1 MTILLNELIKA
12 EEKNKREKITEY
24 LIYHNYDMQFGD
36 VFSWYDRDI
45 RNKYKHIIEG
55 WEGIDQ
61 TYRNFCKGR
70 AIIPLTYEEFSRT
83 YPQFKDYV
91 KKGENHSYKLIM
103 PEKVEFEYNDLDILE
118 GQAEAGGYLEE
129 LLDAAEKV
137 TENYGMQD
145 KIDVEEIIKVL
156 GEPFKYLR
164 DLFTYLTVFGL
175 TITRGDCTWE
185 YIKIPYSSSSGGEP
199 WNPKAWYFVNLD
211 RPIVDP
217 TSIRYINPNG

>member
-1 MTILLNELIKA
+1 MARLLKTLIKP
-12 EEKNKREKITEY
+12 EEKKKREKITEY

-61 TYRNFCKGR
+61 TYRNFCKGK

-103 PEKVEFEYNDLDILE
+103 PEKVEFEYNNTDILE
-118 GQAEAGGYLEE
+118 GQAKTGGYLSE
-129 LLDAAEKV
+129 LCAAAEIV
-137 TENYGMQD
+137 TEYYGMD
-145 KIDVEEIIKVL
+145 DSIDVEDIIKVL
-156 GEPFKYLR
+156 GEPYKYMREL
-164 DLFTYLTVFGL
+164 LTYLTVFGF

-185 YIKIPYSSSSGGEP
+185 YLKIPYRSSSGGEP